1 MKKFLFLFLLLF
13 SPIYLFSDEEVK
25 EEKKKDL
32 RGLVKR
38 YIDSIILDT
47 ISSNEPQLILYPTIA
62 YSPETSWEFGVSSL
76 LIFYANKDTNNRLS
90 EVNGFS
96 FYTLENQFGFW
107 FDHAFYLQDDSWI
120 SLGKLR
126 IQSFPLFYH
135 GIGTDTPEDYIG
147 RIDGFQFNLKE
158 SILKNIYKDVFLGF
172 EFNINSLSK
181 VDFSSKDGNPKPN
194 ITGLDGS
201 TNLGIGLGIV
211 YDTRHNVLNVRD
223 GYFNELYYLHSDEA
237 WGSTFDFSTV
247 ISDNRVFTKV
257 NERTVWANQLL
268 GQFNWGDVPFNQM
281 ALMGGESIMRGYYL
295 GRYRDLNQIAAQSE
309 IRFLPFKL
317 PFTKR
322 LGGAVFGSAGAV
334 FPSFDRLGTND
345 VAWAFGGGLRY
356 LIFQRKDIYTR
367 FDIAYTPEGFGFYF
381 FIGEAF

>member
-1 MKKFLFLFLLLF
+1 MYKLVSIFIIIILFQ
-13 SPIYLFSDEEVK
+13 IDIIAEEK
-25 EEKKKDL
+25 EKKKDL

-47 ISSNEPQLILYPTIA
+47 ISTNEPQLILYPSIA
-62 YSPETSWEFGVSSL
+62 YSPETSWEFGINSL
-76 LIFYANKDTNNRLS
+76 LLFYANKDTNNRLS

-135 GIGTDTPEDYIG
+135 GIGTHTPEDYIG

-158 SILKNIYKDVFLGF
+158 SILKKIYKDVFVGL
-172 EFNINSLSK
+172 EFNFNSLSK
-181 VDFSSKDGNPKPN
+181 VDFLSDDNNPKPN
-194 ITGLDGS
+194 ILGIDGS
-201 TNLGIGLGIV
+201 TNYGLGLGIV

-223 GYFNELYYLHSDEA
+223 GAFNQLYYLRSDES
-237 WGSTFDFSTV
+237 WGSDYNFSTI
-247 ISDNRVFTKV
+247 ISDNRIYKSL

-295 GRYRDLNQIAAQSE
+295 GRYRDLNQLAAQTE
-309 IRFLPFKL
+309 LRFLPFKL

-322 LGGAVFGSAGAV
+322 LGGAVFGSVGAV
-334 FPSFDRLGTND
+334 FPNFNSLGQEDFTWS
-345 VAWAFGGGLRY
+345 VGGGLRY
-356 LIFQRKDIYTR
+356 LLFQRKDIYTR
-367 FDIAYTPEGFGFYF
+367 LDVAYTKEGFGIYF